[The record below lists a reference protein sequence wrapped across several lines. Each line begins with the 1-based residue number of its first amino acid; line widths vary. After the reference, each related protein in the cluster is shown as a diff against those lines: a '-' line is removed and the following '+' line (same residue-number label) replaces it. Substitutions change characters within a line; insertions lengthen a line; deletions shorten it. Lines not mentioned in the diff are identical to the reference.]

1 MKIQIP
7 KEWIMANAHKEE
19 GLSVEAG
26 APILSSAGLAGTD
39 LVGSLEKVY
48 FAAVEFLNDWKKGD
62 FALPSLA
69 QHDANALKEACLRY
83 ESEKAAF
90 LKRCHETIDARS
102 PA

>member
-1 MKIQIP
+1 MSKS
-7 KEWIMANAHKEE
+7 ENGNA
-19 GLSVEAG
+19 VAF
-26 APILSSAGLAGTD
+26 SAGLAGTD

-48 FAAVEFLNDWKKGD
+48 FAAVEFLNDWTKGD

-90 LKRCHETIDARS
+90 LKHCHETIDSHS
-102 PA
+102 PANAPHEPRGAKT